1 MNNTDENN
9 TETNPENEEKQTKKN
24 EYKDRGTLDRFR
36 RGTISGVKA
45 LGKKAIKPVWNF
57 DKTAGENVQ
66 ELLTDKVLKGAVQ
79 ATVGVTTA
87 AVQAGVSLTD
97 GKYTAKEA
105 IGSLAGGIALGGKVY
120 KSGKKFAKGVAREV
134 NYGSSDDE
142 RKNRIAKDWS
152 ERDDVQDEF
161 KNTYGAKSDEM
172 IRRAKHIVVKSAI
185 QDVNEQK
192 KIFRYSNY
200 LRKHNSSYSIEEAD
214 KKALEVYK

>member
-9 TETNPENEEKQTKKN
+9 TETNPENEEKQPDEKQTKKN

-87 AVQAGVSLTD
+87 AVQWKIYSQRGNWFFSRRNCPWR
-97 GKYTAKEA
+97 
-105 IGSLAGGIALGGKVY
+105 
-120 KSGKKFAKGVAREV
+120 KS
-134 NYGSSDDE
+134 
-142 RKNRIAKDWS
+142 I
-152 ERDDVQDEF
+152 
-161 KNTYGAKSDEM
+161 
-172 IRRAKHIVVKSAI
+172 
-185 QDVNEQK
+185 
-192 KIFRYSNY
+192 
-200 LRKHNSSYSIEEAD
+200 
-214 KKALEVYK
+214 

>member
-1 MNNTDENN
+1 MKK
-9 TETNPENEEKQTKKN
+9 TNKEN

-97 GKYTAKEA
+97 G
-105 IGSLAGGIALGGKVY
+105 
-120 KSGKKFAKGVAREV
+120 
-134 NYGSSDDE
+134 N
-142 RKNRIAKDWS
+142 
-152 ERDDVQDEF
+152 
-161 KNTYGAKSDEM
+161 
-172 IRRAKHIVVKSAI
+172 I
-185 QDVNEQK
+185 QPKRQLV
-192 KIFRYSNY
+192 
-200 LRKHNSSYSIEEAD
+200 L
-214 KKALEVYK
+214 